1 MADLARATLEF
12 CSLLRDEHGFTLGR
26 AEVHDA
32 LRATEAIGIR
42 ERARLR
48 AALRAV
54 CCSSPSEIATFDPLF
69 DAFFSSGPTGVPQ
82 PKHARRSRPGG
93 GNEPP
98 PERQSSFQLD
108 DESAAQRW
116 QHLRARYSPI
126 ESAMAP
132 PPISREGY
140 DDADALV
147 QRLIVRL
154 RLGRTRRLRPQLR
167 GPKLDLRRTL
177 RASMQTGGE
186 IVTLRRRG
194 YPLRNPRFIM
204 LIDASRS
211 MSEYAPIALQVAHA
225 LCRRTRRASTFVFS
239 TALREITRDLR
250 RSRIGE
256 PLAGIGAAWG
266 GGTRIGASL
275 NAFVRNFS
283 SRVDDHTLVIVVS
296 DGLDVGDLDQL
307 DHAMRE
313 LSRRSAAVAWVNPH
327 AAEPGFAP
335 SSRGMQTALPYLTTL
350 CAWSGLAD
358 A

>member
-1 MADLARATLEF
+1 MADLASATLEF
-12 CSLLRDEHGFTLGR
+12 LLLLRDEHDFGLGR
-26 AEVHDA
+26 AEVLDA
-32 LRATEAIGIR
+32 LRAAEATGIR
-42 ERARLR
+42 ERLRLR

-54 CCSSPSEIATFDPLF
+54 CCSSRAEIEMFDPLF

-82 PKHARRSRPGG
+82 PKHARRSRPDG

-98 PERQSSFQLD
+98 PERQSSFRLD

-116 QHLRARYSPI
+116 QNLRARYSPI
-126 ESAMAP
+126 ESAAAP

-140 DDADALV
+140 DDADTLV
-147 QRLIVRL
+147 RRLIVRL
-154 RLGRTRRLRPQLR
+154 RLGRARRLRPQLR
-167 GPKLDLRRTL
+167 GTRLDLRRTL

-194 YPLRNPRFIM
+194 YPLRNPRFVV

-211 MSEYAPIALQVAHA
+211 MSEHAPVALQVAHA
-225 LCRRTRRASTFVFS
+225 LCRRTLRASAFVFS
-239 TALREITRDLR
+239 TALREITRELR
-250 RSRIGE
+250 HSRLGE
-256 PLAGIGAAWG
+256 PLAAAGEAWG

-283 SRVDDHTLVIVVS
+283 SRLDDHTLVIVVS

-313 LSRRSAAVAWVNPH
+313 LARRSAAVVWVNPH
-327 AAEPGFAP
+327 AAEPGFTP
-335 SSRGMQTALPYLTTL
+335 TSRGMQTALPYLTSL
-350 CAWSGLAD
+350 SSWSGLAD